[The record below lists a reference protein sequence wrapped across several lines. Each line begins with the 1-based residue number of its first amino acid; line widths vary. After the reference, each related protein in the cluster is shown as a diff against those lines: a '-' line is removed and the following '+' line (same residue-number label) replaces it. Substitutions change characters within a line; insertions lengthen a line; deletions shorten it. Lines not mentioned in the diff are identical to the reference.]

1 MKNTNEN
8 DLKSDTI
15 VDMNTKKTNGNVND
29 FLVNRSFVKINFSE
43 YKRRPDKYAE
53 EQREDKYER
62 LEDDREWERRRNRD
76 L

>member
-1 MKNTNEN
+1 MLMTS
-8 DLKSDTI
+8 LY
-15 VDMNTKKTNGNVND
+15 
-29 FLVNRSFVKINFSE
+29 RSFVKINFSE
-43 YKRRPDKYAE
+43 YKRLPDKYAE

>member
-1 MKNTNEN
+1 MLMT
-8 DLKSDTI
+8 S
-15 VDMNTKKTNGNVND
+15 
-29 FLVNRSFVKINFSE
+29 FYRSFVKINLSE

>member
-8 DLKSDTI
+8 DVKRDTI
-15 VDMNTKKTNGNVND
+15 VDMNTKKINGKLLLPYV
-29 FLVNRSFVKINFSE
+29 VPPHYFSRE